1 MAEIQVVLA
10 DDDELAL
17 SHLQRLLGSFPQVE
31 VVGLA
36 RDGREAVSLI
46 DRVQPDLIFIDVEM
60 PGLNGFQVLKAI
72 THKPIAVIITAHAS
86 YRQMAFET
94 DAIECLLKPVDME
107 QMQHTMSKIE
117 VLVKATDR
125 INRSRHGVGR

>member
-17 SHLQRLLGSFPQVE
+17 SHLQRLLGSFAQVK
-31 VVGLA
+31 VVGVA
-36 RDGREAVSLI
+36 HDGREAVTLI
-46 DRVQPDLIFIDVEM
+46 DGIRPDLIFVDVEM

-72 THKPIAVIITAHAS
+72 QHKPIAVVITAHAS

-94 DAIECLLKPVDME
+94 DAIDCLLKPVDME
-107 QMQHTMSKIE
+107 QMERTMSKIE
-117 VLVKATDR
+117 VLVEATGR
-125 INRSRHGVGR
+125 INRSRHGA

>member
-1 MAEIQVVLA
+1 MPEIKVVVA

-36 RDGREAVSLI
+36 RNGREAVSLI
-46 DRVQPDLIFIDVEM
+46 DRIQPDLIFVDAEM

-72 THKPIAVIITAHAS
+72 THKPIAVVITAHAS
-86 YRQMAFET
+86 YRQMVFET
-94 DAIECLLKPVDME
+94 DAIECLLKPVGLAE
-107 QMQHTMSKIE
+107 MQRTMSKIE
-117 VLVKATDR
+117 ALAEATGR
-125 INRSRHGVGR
+125 INRSRHGVDR

>member
-1 MAEIQVVLA
+1 MAEIKVVLA

-36 RDGREAVSLI
+36 RDGREAVSLV
-46 DRVQPDLIFIDVEM
+46 DRVQPDLIFVDVEM

-72 THKPIAVIITAHAS
+72 QHKPIAVVITAHAS

-107 QMQHTMSKIE
+107 QMQRTMSKIE
-117 VLVKATDR
+117 ALVEATGR
-125 INRSRHGVGR
+125 INRARHGGGR